1 MAKSGKVLS
10 IDITNESI
18 TIIELTASSKK
29 QSYIHNVIIFETP
42 EDSYEDGV
50 LKEPEKIANAIREQL
65 VARGISN
72 RNAIFVLSS
81 TKIVNREVMIPF
93 VKENKI
99 RGIINSNSQEYFPV
113 NIEDYVVSHS
123 VLETVTDEE
132 NNKQIRVL
140 AVAAPAHM
148 VKSYYELGALAGLN
162 VVSLD
167 YIGNAMFQLIKTQTV
182 QNATTM
188 VIQLGSEST
197 VLNIVQGEKLLLQRT
212 VPYGTNSVVNVVMD
226 EKGVDATTAMTLLQ
240 NDRLITVDYDDN
252 ETTGAFRYLVNN
264 IGRVMD
270 FYATKNPDK
279 PIEEVYLT
287 GDGALIRGID
297 GLFKIQLNVNTR
309 IMDSLYNI
317 KFDPS
322 IDMKVYNPVYLV
334 TPIGAAFAPMNF
346 IPQDAAAAKKT
357 GSGSLTPYVAAVVVA
372 AVVAAAGSFISI
384 KDKNDATQR
393 RDEVQEDINRISDI
407 DQIIQDYD
415 SARTTYNELQ
425 TMYLSTYQLNENA
438 RTFISELEENLPT
451 DVVITG
457 FSTSNAGVTLPCT
470 SSSYEGMVDTVIQL
484 KNISCVDNVNIPS
497 YTKDVDETT
506 GETTFTFSVSV
517 TYVDMSDDILGG
529 VVDVEDDLAPAEDT
543 TAADDTTTESA
554 DDTEDAE

>member
-1 MAKSGKVLS
+1 MAKSSKVLS

-18 TIIELTASSKK
+18 TIIELSASPKK

-42 EDSYEDGV
+42 EDSYEDGM

-65 VARGISN
+65 VARGINN

-99 RGIINSNSQEYFPV
+99 RGIINTNSQEYFPV

-123 VLETVTDEE
+123 VLETVIDEE
-132 NNKQIRVL
+132 NNKQLRVL
-140 AVAAPAHM
+140 AVAAPGQM
-148 VKSYYELGALAGLN
+148 VKSYYDLGALAGLN

-197 VLNIVQGEKLLLQRT
+197 VLNIVQGENLLLQRT

-240 NDRLITVDYDDN
+240 NDRMITVDYDDN
-252 ETTGAFRYLVNN
+252 EVTGAFRYLVNN

-270 FYATKNPDK
+270 FYASKNPDK
-279 PIEEVYLT
+279 PIEDVYLT

-309 IMDSLYNI
+309 IMDNLYNI

-346 IPQDAAAAKKT
+346 LPLEAEKAKSG
-357 GSGSLTPYVAAVVVA
+357 GSGSLVPYVAVVIVA
-372 AVVAAAGSFISI
+372 AIAAAAMAFISI
-384 KDKNDATQR
+384 KHKNDAQER
-393 RDEVQEDINRISDI
+393 KEEVEADIARISDI
-407 DQIIQDYD
+407 EQIYNDYL
-415 SARTTYNELQ
+415 AAQATYNDIA
-425 TMYLSTYQLNENA
+425 TMYMSTYQLNENL
-438 RTFISELEENLPT
+438 RTFVSELEEKIPT
-451 DVVITG
+451 GVHLTG
-457 FSTSNAGVTLPCT
+457 FSSSNSGVNLPCEA
-470 SSSYEGMVDTVIQL
+470 SSYEAMADFIVQL
-484 KNISCVDNVNIPS
+484 KTIECIDDAYIGS
-497 YTKDVDETT
+497 YTKDVNEQT
-506 GETTFTFSVSV
+506 GEVTFTFTASAV
-517 TYVDMSDDILGG
+517 YVDTSVPLVEGEEETSEDAGSDTA
-529 VVDVEDDLAPAEDT
+529 EETDDA
-543 TAADDTTTESA
+543 S
-554 DDTEDAE
+554 EDAE

>member
-1 MAKSGKVLS
+1 MAKSSKVLS

-18 TIIELTASSKK
+18 TIIELSASPKK

-42 EDSYEDGV
+42 EDSYEDGM

-99 RGIINSNSQEYFPV
+99 RGIINTNSQEYFPV

-123 VLETVTDEE
+123 VLETVIDEE
-132 NNKQIRVL
+132 NNKQLRVL
-140 AVAAPAHM
+140 AVAAPGQM
-148 VKSYYELGALAGLN
+148 VKSYYDLGALAGLN

-197 VLNIVQGEKLLLQRT
+197 VLNIVQGENLLLQRT

-240 NDRLITVDYDDN
+240 NDRMITVDYDDN
-252 ETTGAFRYLVNN
+252 EVTGAFRYLVNN

-270 FYATKNPDK
+270 FYASKNPDK
-279 PIEEVYLT
+279 PIEDVYLT

-309 IMDSLYNI
+309 IMDNLYNI

-346 IPQDAAAAKKT
+346 LPLEAEKAKSG
-357 GSGSLTPYVAAVVVA
+357 GSGSLVPYVAVVIVA
-372 AVVAAAGSFISI
+372 AIAAAAMAFISI
-384 KDKNDATQR
+384 KHKNDAQER
-393 RDEVQEDINRISDI
+393 KEEVEADIARISDI
-407 DQIIQDYD
+407 EQIYNDYL
-415 SARTTYNELQ
+415 AAQATYNDIA
-425 TMYLSTYQLNENA
+425 TMYMSTYQLNENL
-438 RTFISELEENLPT
+438 RTFVSELEEKIPT
-451 DVVITG
+451 GVHLTG
-457 FSTSNAGVTLPCT
+457 FSSSNSGVTVPCEA
-470 SSSYEGMVDTVIQL
+470 SSYEAMADFIVQL
-484 KNISCVDNVNIPS
+484 KTIECIDDAYIAS
-497 YTKDVDETT
+497 YTKAVDEET
-506 GETTFTFSVSV
+506 GDVIFSFTATAV
-517 TYVDMSDDILGG
+517 YVDTSVPLVEGEEEASEDAGSDTA
-529 VVDVEDDLAPAEDT
+529 EETDDA
-543 TAADDTTTESA
+543 S
-554 DDTEDAE
+554 EDAE

>member
-1 MAKSGKVLS
+1 M
-10 IDITNESI
+10 
-18 TIIELTASSKK
+18 
-29 QSYIHNVIIFETP
+29 
-42 EDSYEDGV
+42 
-50 LKEPEKIANAIREQL
+50 

-197 VLNIVQGEKLLLQRT
+197 VLNIVQGENLLLQRT

-270 FYATKNPDK
+270 FYASKNPDK
-279 PIEEVYLT
+279 PIEDVFLT

-297 GLFKIQLNVNTR
+297 GLFKVQLNVSTR
-309 IMDSLYNI
+309 IMDTLYNI

-322 IDMKVYNPVYLV
+322 IDLKVYNPVYLV
-334 TPIGAAFAPMNF
+334 TPIGAAFAPMGF
-346 IPQDAAAAKKT
+346 ALADIGVQTAAKKE
-357 GSGSLTPYVAAVVVA
+357 GSIAPFVALVA
-372 AVVAAAGSFISI
+372 IAAIGAAGMAFYSI
-384 KDKNDATQR
+384 NKKNTVTEKKEQLEA
-393 RDEVQEDINRISDI
+393 DIARVSDI
-407 DQIIQDYD
+407 EEIINQ
-415 SARTTYNELQ
+415 YNEAESKYNDIES
-425 TMYLSTYQLNENA
+425 MYYATYVLNENA
-438 RTFISELEENLPT
+438 RQFISELEKKMPSE
-451 DVVITG
+451 ITISS
-457 FSTSNAGVTLPCT
+457 FSTSDAGVTRPCT
-470 SSSYEGMVDTVIQL
+470 STSYDAIADFIMQL
-484 KNISCVDNVNIPS
+484 KTIDCVDNAYVANIS
-497 YTKDVDETT
+497 KNVDEA
-506 GETTFTFSVSV
+506 GQETYTFSVSV
-517 TYVDMSDDILGG
+517 EYVPMMEDPAAATDD
-529 VVDVEDDLAPAEDT
+529 AATADT
-543 TAADDTTTESA
+543 ETVDDTT
-554 DDTEDAE
+554 DAE

>member
-1 MAKSGKVLS
+1 MAKSSKVLS

-18 TIIELTASSKK
+18 TIIELTASPKK

-42 EDSYEDGV
+42 EDSYEDGM

-99 RGIINSNSQEYFPV
+99 RGIINTNSQEYFPV

-123 VLETVTDEE
+123 VLETVIDEE
-132 NNKQIRVL
+132 NNKQLRVL
-140 AVAAPAHM
+140 AVAAPGQM
-148 VKSYYELGALAGLN
+148 VKSYYDLGALAGLN

-197 VLNIVQGEKLLLQRT
+197 VLNIVQGENLLLQRT

-240 NDRLITVDYDDN
+240 NDRMITVDYDDN
-252 ETTGAFRYLVNN
+252 EVTGAFRYLVNN

-270 FYATKNPDK
+270 FYASKNPEK
-279 PIEEVYLT
+279 PIEDVYLT

-309 IMDSLYNI
+309 IMDNLYNI

-346 IPQDAAAAKKT
+346 LPLEAEKAKASGGGSLVPYVAVVIVAAIAAAAM
-357 GSGSLTPYVAAVVVA
+357 A
-372 AVVAAAGSFISI
+372 FISI
-384 KDKNDATQR
+384 KHKNDAQER
-393 RDEVQEDINRISDI
+393 KEEVEADIARISDI
-407 DQIIQDYD
+407 EQIYNDYL
-415 SARTTYNELQ
+415 AAQATYNDIA
-425 TMYLSTYQLNENA
+425 TMYMSTYQLNENL
-438 RTFISELEENLPT
+438 RTFVSELEEKIPT
-451 DVVITG
+451 GVHLTG
-457 FSTSNAGVTLPCT
+457 FSSSNSGVSLPCEA
-470 SSSYEGMVDTVIQL
+470 SSYEAMADFVVQL
-484 KNISCVDNVNIPS
+484 KTIECIDDAYIAS
-497 YTKDVDETT
+497 YTKVINEET
-506 GETTFTFSVSV
+506 GEIVFTFTATAV
-517 TYVDMSDDILGG
+517 YVDTSIPLVEGEEETSEDAGSETDD
-529 VVDVEDDLAPAEDT
+529 DA
-543 TAADDTTTESA
+543 S
-554 DDTEDAE
+554 EDAE